1 MQSTTLCTPRKGPR
15 KISVQQGRTDA
26 EEMQW
31 DPMATSPHPQHHQ
44 MCPKWPRALRWVSQ
58 AHLSFPTPG
67 HHVQYLNRILSRVM
81 HGNKESPW
89 GRQRCG
95 FSSDGWQCTVSAQH
109 CMLQPPLSVTPR
121 DALMGTAGPV
131 WGSCPP
137 SVLTAHPSAQGKVRE
152 EGTAAIL
159 TSAVVPR
166 QLLKA
171 VLIGT
176 KGWGLVIQT
185 AAVPMFR
192 GELLRRSL
200 RAAEEQLWTHG
211 VKGREGAGRGG
222 RGGGDAPFSPHPTLF
237 QSTMDGITF
246 PQLESVCSWR

>member
-1 MQSTTLCTPRKGPR
+1 
-15 KISVQQGRTDA
+15 
-26 EEMQW
+26 
-31 DPMATSPHPQHHQ
+31 MA
-44 MCPKWPRALRWVSQ
+44 
-58 AHLSFPTPG
+58 
-67 HHVQYLNRILSRVM
+67 M
-81 HGNKESPW
+81 HG
-89 GRQRCG
+89 
-95 FSSDGWQCTVSAQH
+95 QCTALH
-109 CMLQPPLSVTPR
+109 AAAPPQRNPQGCFDGDSW
-121 DALMGTAGPV
+121 AGV
-131 WGSCPP
+131 GQLP

-171 VLIGT
+171 VLIVT

-237 QSTMDGITF
+237 QSKMDGITF
-246 PQLESVCSWR
+246 PQLESVCSWQ